1 MKQDTTSLAIQSM
14 VGHHKVAVVGNGGIL
29 LDKEDG
35 DLIDSYETVIR
46 MNSFQIKDEL
56 VKHSGKKTTI
66 WANAMHHKVPFK
78 EENEYEHIVCP
89 LPLDVPHRLKR
100 YGATNRQMLQKYS
113 KNTLFMPENYFA
125 ELTTRLI
132 NPSTG
137 IAMLFWLHKEQIPFD
152 IFGFSFFN
160 KKHAHHYHDTRSVC
174 GHDGNGEQKFFESC
188 LKC

>member
-1 MKQDTTSLAIQSM
+1 M

>member
-35 DLIDSYETVIR
+35 HLIDSYETVIR
-46 MNSFQIKDEL
+46 MNSFEIKEEL

-78 EENEYEHIVCP
+78 EGNEYEYIVCP

-160 KKHAHHYHDTRSVC
+160 KKHAHHYHDTRSAC
-174 GHDGNGEQKFFESC
+174 GHNGSSEQKFFESY